1 MGSHIPYLCITIILF
16 VHLNYN
22 KINKTQ
28 EVGSVTLIFYNN
40 KKWMHSC
47 FNNTSTWFTELFPF
61 LFATK
66 SFQQEDKT
74 HMRSS
79 QGIVNKLNSVNKI
92 KQVVG
97 YNHYLY

>member
-1 MGSHIPYLCITIILF
+1 MAAFELQQYKHMVYW
-16 VHLNYN
+16 
-22 KINKTQ
+22 
-28 EVGSVTLIFYNN
+28 TLSI
-40 KKWMHSC
+40 C
-47 FNNTSTWFTELFPF
+47 

-74 HMRSS
+74 PTRSS
-79 QGIVNKLNSVNKI
+79 QGIVKKHNSVNKI